1 MTTPETVPIDPASA
15 FLSADPRLR
24 TIVDALQSR
33 KGVDIIVMDLR
44 SLSDAADYFVLCTGE
59 SDPQIRSLCEE
70 VVDRLKSEG
79 ERPWHV
85 EGLGTRRWVL
95 IDLVDIVV
103 HIFRPEAREFYALE
117 RLWGDAR
124 TVAFERAWSDPGDG
138 RPTDQVV
145 I

>member
-1 MTTPETVPIDPASA
+1 MITLETSLIDPASA

-24 TIVDALQSR
+24 MIVDALQSR
-33 KGVDIIVMDLR
+33 KGVDITAMDLR

-59 SDPQIRSLCEE
+59 SDPQVRSLCEE
-70 VVDRLKSEG
+70 VVGRLKSAG
-79 ERPWHV
+79 SPPWHV

-117 RLWGDAR
+117 RLWGDAK
-124 TVAFERAWSDPGDG
+124 TIAFEPSLSDPMNGQS
-138 RPTDQVV
+138 TDAME

>member
-1 MTTPETVPIDPASA
+1 MNTPEAGPIDPAPDV
-15 FLSADPRLR
+15 LSADPRLG

-33 KGVDIIVMDLR
+33 KGIDITVMDLR

-59 SDPQIRSLCEE
+59 SDPQIRSLCQE
-70 VVDRLKSEG
+70 VLDRLKSEG

-95 IDLVDIVV
+95 VDFVDIVV

-117 RLWGDAR
+117 RLWGDADVV
-124 TVAFERAWSDPGDG
+124 TFEDDAGDPADG
-138 RPTDQVV
+138 YPADEVG